1 MYCVKCGVELA
12 DSEKQCPLCGTV
24 AFHPQLE
31 RPQAEPPYPRGNAA
45 PKKVNPFGA
54 LFIVSGLFL
63 LPIAIT
69 LLCDLSINGTVSWS
83 GYAIGALLLAYVLL
97 VLPFWF
103 THPNPVIFV
112 PVGFVAVGLYLLYI
126 DLATGGGWF
135 LSFAFPVTGGLML
148 IVTAVVTLT
157 RYLRKGRLYIY
168 GGAFVATGAFM
179 LLVEFLLNITFHLH
193 TTFVWAY
200 YPLTVLVLVGV
211 MLLVVAICRPLRESL
226 DRRFFL

>member
-31 RPQAEPPYPRGNAA
+31 RPQAEPTYPRGNTA

-83 GYAIGALLLAYVLL
+83 GYVIGALLLAYVLL